1 MANGRIAF
9 DDILRGIIGNGN
21 VYFQP
26 PESVKIQYDCIIYEV
41 TDADTKYAD
50 NLPYHYTKAYEV
62 TVIYR
67 NPDSDLPNKIA
78 ALPMS
83 RFARHFNVDNLNH
96 DVFIVYYY

>member
-26 PESVKIQYDCIIYEV
+26 PESVKLKYDCIIYEV

-67 NPDSDLPNKIA
+67 NFQILRKVMVI
-78 ALPMS
+78 
-83 RFARHFNVDNLNH
+83 NLTL
-96 DVFIVYYY
+96 VRI